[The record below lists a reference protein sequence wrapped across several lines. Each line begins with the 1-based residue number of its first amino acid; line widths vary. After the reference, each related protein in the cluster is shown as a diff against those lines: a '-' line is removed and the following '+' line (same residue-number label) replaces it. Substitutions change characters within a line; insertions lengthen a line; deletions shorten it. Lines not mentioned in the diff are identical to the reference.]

1 MQYAI
6 SLFLKSWGNILP
18 LTQLHLFYS
27 LDSPYFFLLQIIILL
42 TDNFLNLPG
51 FAQGKKK
58 KKKSKI

>member
-18 LTQLHLFYS
+18 LMQLHLFYS
-27 LDSPYFFLLQIIILL
+27 LDSPYLFIFLLQIIILL

-58 KKKSKI
+58 E

>member
-6 SLFLKSWGNILP
+6 ILFLKSWGNILP

-27 LDSPYFFLLQIIILL
+27 LDSPYFFFLLQIIILL

-58 KKKSKI
+58 KKSKI